1 MRGDDFFAE
10 LYAQNPRIH
19 KIAAE
24 VDPPYILA
32 ANIIDYRHAR
42 GLTQAALAK
51 LAGIA
56 QPRIAEIECGE
67 SNPRLSTITRLA
79 LALDVTAGDLL
90 HPPPD
95 FVIAPY
101 QPAPA
106 AATVE
111 EDEAA
116 PPAPRRKRAG

>member
-1 MRGDDFFAE
+1 MRGDDLFAE
-10 LYAQNPRIH
+10 IYAKSPTIH

-42 GLTQAALAK
+42 GLTQASLAK

-79 LALDVTAGDLL
+79 LALDVTVGDLL

-95 FVIAPY
+95 FVIAPH

-106 AATVE
+106 AATAE
-111 EDEAA
+111 EEAA